1 MKTEKNQ
8 QPKFGFINYT
18 QKQGGIT
25 LIALVITITILLIL
39 AGLTVTFVVDDKVV
53 EKAENY
59 TQAINNQVE
68 EQESLSNMVR
78 NLYR

>member
-1 MKTEKNQ
+1 MITEKLKTKRQ
-8 QPKFGFINYT
+8 
-18 QKQGGIT
+18 GIT

>member
-1 MKTEKNQ
+1 MITEKLKTNR
-8 QPKFGFINYT
+8 
-18 QKQGGIT
+18 QGLT

>member
-1 MKTEKNQ
+1 MITEKLKTKRQ
-8 QPKFGFINYT
+8 
-18 QKQGGIT
+18 GIT

-78 NLYR
+78 YLYR

>member
-1 MKTEKNQ
+1 MITEKLKTKRQ
-8 QPKFGFINYT
+8 
-18 QKQGGIT
+18 GIT

-39 AGLTVTFVVDDKVV
+39 VGLTVTFVVDDKVV

>member
-1 MKTEKNQ
+1 MITEKLKTKRQ
-8 QPKFGFINYT
+8 
-18 QKQGGIT
+18 GIT

-39 AGLTVTFVVDDKVV
+39 AGITVTFVVDDKVV

>member
-1 MKTEKNQ
+1 MKNQ
-8 QPKFGFINYT
+8 K
-18 QKQGGIT
+18 GIT